1 MSDSGRRTLLVVDD
15 EPLIRML
22 TTFLLRESGFDVLE
36 AKNGVKA
43 LEVLASGHHVDLILT
58 DVRMPVMDGIELSS
72 RLGSSHPGLPILFLS
87 GETDPDGEALRGA
100 RCLKKPLTPQELV
113 AAVNEVIDSS

>member
-1 MSDSGRRTLLVVDD
+1 MSDSGRRTLLVVED
-15 EPLIRML
+15 EPLVRML

-36 AKNGVKA
+36 AGNGGEA
-43 LEVLASGHHVDLILT
+43 LEVLANGQQVDLVLT
-58 DVRMPVMDGIELSS
+58 DVRMPVMDGRELSL

-113 AAVNEVIDSS
+113 AAINEVMDSN

>member
-1 MSDSGRRTLLVVDD
+1 MSDSGRRTLLVVQD
-15 EPLIRML
+15 EPLVRML

-36 AKNGVKA
+36 AGNGSEA
-43 LEVLASGHHVDLILT
+43 LEVLANEHRVNLVLT
-58 DVRMPVMDGIELSS
+58 DVRMPVMDGRELSL
-72 RLGSSHPGLPILFLS
+72 RLGSSYPGLPILFLS

-113 AAVNEVIDSS
+113 AAINEVIGSN

>member
-1 MSDSGRRTLLVVDD
+1 MSDSGKRTLLVVED
-15 EPLIRML
+15 EPVVRMS
-22 TTFLLRESGFDVLE
+22 TTFVLRESGFDVLE
-36 AKNGVKA
+36 AGNGGEA
-43 LEVLASGHHVDLILT
+43 LEVLANGQQVDLVLT
-58 DVRMPVMDGIELSS
+58 DVRMPVMDGRELSL

-100 RCLKKPLTPQELV
+100 RSLKNPLTPQELV

>member
-1 MSDSGRRTLLVVDD
+1 
-15 EPLIRML
+15 ML

-36 AKNGVKA
+36 AGNGSEA
-43 LEVLASGHHVDLILT
+43 LEVLANEHRVNLVLT
-58 DVRMPVMDGIELSS
+58 DVRMPVMDGRELSL
-72 RLGSSHPGLPILFLS
+72 RLGSSYPGLPILFLS

-113 AAVNEVIDSS
+113 AAINEVIGSN